1 MPPKLPLPRGW
12 KPLGVSGD
20 GSDEEGGMKKE
31 SPREKGTPRATSV
44 QSGPVSGVLSR
55 PLDMPWWD
63 ARRGA
68 TFSLLAHRMVGRA
81 PHVPCNGAARRFIP
95 AARRHPRGAHTR
107 TGSVGPE
114 TAPAPRLEAPRLL
127 RGLKTHA
134 G

>member
-1 MPPKLPLPRGW
+1 MLPKLPLPCGW

-68 TFSLLAHRMVGRA
+68 TFSLLAHRIGRSGPSCPLQRSDA
-81 PHVPCNGAARRFIP
+81 PIYSGGPPPP
-95 AARRHPRGAHTR
+95 ARGAHSAHSHR
-107 TGSVGPE
+107 ERSSSNE
-114 TAPAPRLEAPRLL
+114 
-127 RGLKTHA
+127 
-134 G
+134 